1 MSLQPAQFNI
11 AWFNNWSAAAMSVC
25 AKSINGITLQQSGD
39 SIITG
44 GPARRIAFAALSV
57 TGLCAIFTG
66 SRALIASSI
75 YSFHDVLS
83 GIAVLVGLKIASQ
96 PSDKEHPYGHGNAE
110 YIVCVFTS
118 ILILG
123 ATIFILT
130 DCVRIIFLGEH
141 AQPHWATLVAA
152 VISVLANELIYR
164 FNICAH
170 KHTNNPAL
178 LAHAKHHRADVIASL
193 AVVIATAGSMMG
205 YLFLDA
211 LVAVF
216 EAVHL
221 IFLSIEIFCQG
232 GSGLADSAIADSDM
246 RLIRQALSGI
256 GDIKQIKDIKTRQIG
271 RTIWVDLY
279 VCLPPQKTIAQANT
293 ISTKIRNAVADT
305 VVHLGNVNVICE

>member
-1 MSLQPAQFNI
+1 MSKNEKQKC
-11 AWFNNWSAAAMSVC
+11 VRC
-25 AKSINGITLQQSGD
+25 ATQLSWIGLWD
-39 SIITG
+39 SFFLMIFKGTVG
-44 GPARRIAFAALSV
+44 
-57 TGLCAIFTG
+57 IFTG
-66 SRALIASSI
+66 SRALIASSL

-83 GIAVLVGLKIASQ
+83 GIAVLVGLKIASR
-96 PSDKEHPYGHGNAE
+96 PPDKEHPYGHGNAE

-123 ATIFILT
+123 ATIFILA

-141 AQPHWATLVAA
+141 AQPHWATIVAA

-170 KHTNNPAL
+170 RHTNSPAL

-193 AVVIATAGSMMG
+193 AVVIATVGSMMG

-216 EAVHL
+216 EAGHL
-221 IFLSIEIFCQG
+221 IFLSIEIFYQG
-232 GSGLADSAIADSDM
+232 GSGLADRAIADSHL

-256 GDIKQIKDIKTRQIG
+256 GDVKQIKDIKTRQIG

-279 VCLPPQKTIAQANT
+279 VCLPPQKTIAQVNT
-293 ISTKIRNAVADT
+293 ISTRIQNAVADRIE
-305 VVHLGNVNVICE
+305 HLGSVNVICE